1 MRNRIVVWGTDAE
14 EHKVLLAVALEA
26 EENRINIHVIPDR
39 DCTEEFYKRMMSEWR
54 EGGELEFP
62 ASTQHLVR
70 ELSMADSI
78 LPDDLKVERTDVI
91 QRAQMEWHF
100 AVLTSKLYRNFK
112 NDMEEISDKVKRL
125 EVFDPALW
133 EDMKNLWANV
143 QKQVMD
149 KNLFKDHI
157 DSLRQKSD
165 AIFDELKKLRDSAK
179 NEAKEKSKEVLDQFM
194 DRIHQLAERLESGA
208 VIKPIFDELVKLQ
221 NEIKEIAALERSH
234 VRKLKSR
241 LDEVFNALKA
251 KRESQPSSSPGKIMD
266 QVKSR
271 MEGLSQAIQRL
282 EQSLRGDQRDI
293 DFENKRI
300 ATTNGQ
306 LEAQIRVAKIK
317 MIEERMRLKQEKL
330 DELNKV
336 REGLE
341 KKQEKFKIKEEKDKQ
356 KAEEKKLLR
365 KEEQKVREKISQE
378 IHQTHENLAAE
389 EEKLLK
395 AAEEIKQGKTSVP
408 GNADSGS
415 EPSQPVPGPTEE
427 TATQEEDAPIEVPIV
442 DAGAAQEGGAPDQ
455 EEPAAPVSAETDP
468 EDKA

>member
-1 MRNRIVVWGTDAE
+1 MRNRIVVWGTNAE
-14 EHKVLLAVALEA
+14 DHKVLLAVALEA

-39 DCTEEFYKRMMSEWR
+39 DCTEEFYKKMMSDWR

-62 ASTQHLVR
+62 ASTQHMVR

-78 LPDDLKVERTDVI
+78 LPDELKVERTDVI

-133 EDMKNLWANV
+133 EDMKNLWSNV

-165 AIFDELKKLRDSAK
+165 AIFEELKKLRDSAK

-208 VIKPIFDELVKLQ
+208 VIKPIFDELVKVQ
-221 NEIKEIAALERSH
+221 NEIKELAALERSH
-234 VRKLKSR
+234 VRKLKNR
-241 LDEVFNALKA
+241 LDEVFQQLKA
-251 KRESQPSSSPGKIMD
+251 KRESQPGSSPGKIMD

-300 ATTNGQ
+300 ASTNGQ

-341 KKQEKFKIKEEKDKQ
+341 KKQEKFKVKEEKDKQ
-356 KAEEKKLLR
+356 KAEEKKLLK
-365 KEEQKVREKISQE
+365 KEEQKIKEKISQE
-378 IHQTHENLAAE
+378 IHQTQETLAAE
-389 EEKLLK
+389 QEKLLK
-395 AAEEIKQGKTSVP
+395 AAEEIKQGKTP
-408 GNADSGS
+408 GIQDADGGS
-415 EPSQPVPGPTEE
+415 EPVLPVPGPTELAEASQEETETFLPETGNAAEAEVPGQEE
-427 TATQEEDAPIEVPIV
+427 TAAS
-442 DAGAAQEGGAPDQ
+442 
-455 EEPAAPVSAETDP
+455 VSAEKDP
-468 EDKA
+468 DDQA